1 MDFDVGKSIKSY
13 LLFFKINWKFGIVVF
28 NGYLEEYEL
37 CFRAI
42 IKKSLM
48 KSMIVNL
55 FWFWYIVRSWI

>member
-1 MDFDVGKSIKSY
+1 MGKSIKSY

-55 FWFWYIVRSWI
+55 F